1 MDEKLLRDVAAQLN
15 DAPEI
20 AERTASV
27 APLITDT
34 NQRIGTAGKAMPF
47 DSTPY
52 AMPLWFAAIGKP

>member
-1 MDEKLLRDVAAQLN
+1 MNERLLRDIVAHLN
-15 DAPEI
+15 DAPET

-34 NQRIGTAGKAMPF
+34 NARIGAAGKAMPF

-52 AMPLWFAAIGKP
+52 AMPLWFAAIDKP